1 MFKVKTRFRR
11 KTMSQILKDIGRSY
25 DNNHATKIQIPKK
38 EKQKIGKRKKTKRT
52 ISLSF
57 LFAVVIFDIHDVLL
71 EKI

>member
-38 EKQKIGKRKKTKRT
+38 EKQKIGKRKKLKEP
-52 ISLSF
+52 SPF
-57 LFAVVIFDIHDVLL
+57 LFYLR
-71 EKI
+71 